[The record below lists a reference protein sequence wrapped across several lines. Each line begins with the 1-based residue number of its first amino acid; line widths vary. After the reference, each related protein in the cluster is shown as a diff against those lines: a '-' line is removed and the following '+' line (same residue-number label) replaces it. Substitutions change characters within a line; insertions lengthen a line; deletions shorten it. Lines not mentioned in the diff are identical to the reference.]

1 MPKRASCILAHWNN
15 IEPSAHHAHGAWQGR
30 ELTRFGAVPGVLW
43 GRGYGQAQ
51 SAVVPR
57 YLTLYGL
64 RDTSILESRA
74 YKRALIDSVPTSQSA
89 RPPVRPVARWVC
101 RVYGRPAGEPE
112 GDLMVRTLS
121 EFSDVLPV
129 VDRMAQVPGKLHF
142 LLAERLQTG
151 LPLQWLSAA
160 RRDFVRDQWLL
171 CATASDCHPV
181 QAAPDAVLFQRMK
194 IVR

>member
-1 MPKRASCILAHWNN
+1 
-15 IEPSAHHAHGAWQGR
+15 
-30 ELTRFGAVPGVLW
+30 
-43 GRGYGQAQ
+43 
-51 SAVVPR
+51 
-57 YLTLYGL
+57 
-64 RDTSILESRA
+64 
-74 YKRALIDSVPTSQSA
+74 
-89 RPPVRPVARWVC
+89 
-101 RVYGRPAGEPE
+101 VYGRPAGEPE

-121 EFSDVLPV
+121 EFSVVLRV

-194 IVR
+194 TVR